1 MAEFLK
7 EERVK
12 SKIEHPFFCVWVLV
26 ALLIFMHMSF
36 TCIPRLKGRVT
47 SSQKLVISLWLVF
60 LVAIL
65 QTLLIE
71 PDTQVDQAMHTFEGK
86 LPDLVVFE
94 DEEPVDALLRWGKIA
109 AKEHLDENWTPI
121 VRQPIYYEILDELC
135 NQTESLTCTRTR
147 AWEFL
152 NMGAMAFTGNDYP
165 IDYYNPEVDPSSR
178 SECVSTIL
186 DGKANSCI
194 YRAASQFCERL
205 LPPPNNCAR
214 DIAQHIASQL
224 ETLDENRLD
233 AKCAYQRF
241 GLEMDAPGRELYVKA
256 ADIAR
261 KRGLNMSPF
270 VRVDNGTLAPYD
282 SWSKETAEA
291 HAAIDTF
298 HKIHDPECRE
308 WEDKPCKPYFN
319 GAMCAKMDKG
329 KLSDSCPYHCH
340 ILN

>member
-26 ALLIFMHMSF
+26 ALLVIMHMSF

-135 NQTESLTCTRTR
+135 NQTETLTCTRTR

-165 IDYYNPEVDPSSR
+165 IDYYNQKLTQVLVANVYQQYWMVRQTHAFIEQL
-178 SECVSTIL
+178 VSFVSVYYHRPTIVQEIL
-186 DGKANSCI
+186 LNTLHLNL
-194 YRAASQFCERL
+194 RL
-205 LPPPNNCAR
+205 
-214 DIAQHIASQL
+214 
-224 ETLDENRLD
+224 
-233 AKCAYQRF
+233 
-241 GLEMDAPGRELYVKA
+241 
-256 ADIAR
+256 
-261 KRGLNMSPF
+261 
-270 VRVDNGTLAPYD
+270 
-282 SWSKETAEA
+282 
-291 HAAIDTF
+291 
-298 HKIHDPECRE
+298 
-308 WEDKPCKPYFN
+308 
-319 GAMCAKMDKG
+319 
-329 KLSDSCPYHCH
+329 
-340 ILN
+340 